1 MYQIERA
8 RLLEPALVR
17 SGLVGEQLQL
27 GRGHVP
33 GAVQGLQLLL
43 PRRQRGARL
52 AQPPLDLRYLWTRV
66 LRSSM
71 AVLAR
76 EASASLGA
84 QFGGGRN
91 VSKDSLVH
99 DT

>member
-66 LRSSM
+66 LRSGI
-71 AVLAR
+71 AVLA
-76 EASASLGA
+76 
-84 QFGGGRN
+84 
-91 VSKDSLVH
+91 
-99 DT
+99 